1 MRAKANWLFKK
12 SASPNGQA
20 NESRPTQGPRALSNS
35 TTMNDTTFD
44 YIIIGAGTA
53 GCLLANRLSAD
64 ASKRVLLIEA
74 GPKDDYH
81 WIHIPVGYLYCIG
94 NPRTDWLFKTEA
106 EAGLNGRS
114 LIYPRGKTLGG
125 CSSINGMI
133 YMRGQ
138 TRDYERW
145 ADVTG
150 DEQWNWANSLPY
162 FKLHED
168 HYKGAS
174 PIHGARGTAPELMQD
189 GATPYRAL
197 LRHHNAGGDWRIEKQ
212 RLRWEVLEAFAQAAT
227 QAGIP
232 ATDDFNRG
240 NNEGVGF
247 FEVNQKSGWRW
258 NTAKA
263 FLRPTCY
270 ARPNF
275 ELWTGAHVSE
285 LVLEK
290 HTHTDRPLRCSGVKV
305 WNGREMVTAHAR
317 REVILSAGSVAS
329 PQLLQLSG
337 IGPAPLLQSK
347 GISVRVDLAG
357 VGANLQDHLQIRT
370 VFKVKN
376 TPTLNTIANTLWGKA
391 RIGLEYVL
399 KRSGP
404 MSMAPSQLGAFTRS
418 DPQQPYPNIQ
428 YHVQP
433 LSLDAFGSPLHT
445 FNAMTASVCNL
456 NPTSRGT
463 VQVRTPDFR
472 DAPAIAPN
480 YLSTDADRKVAADSL
495 RVTRRIMAQS
505 AMQKFVPEEYK
516 PGVQY
521 QSDEELAKLAGDIAS
536 TIFHPVGTTKM
547 GRANDPLA
555 VVDSRL
561 KVRGVAGLRVVDAGV
576 MPFITSG
583 NTNSPTL
590 MIAEKAAQW
599 IAEDALA

>member
-1 MRAKANWLFKK
+1 MT
-12 SASPNGQA
+12 
-20 NESRPTQGPRALSNS
+20 E
-35 TTMNDTTFD
+35 TTFD

-74 GPKDDYH
+74 GRKDDYH

-94 NPRTDWLFKTEA
+94 NPRTDWLYNTEPD
-106 EAGLNGRS
+106 AGLNGRS
-114 LIYPRGKTLGG
+114 LRYPRGKTLGG

-138 TRDYERW
+138 ARDYDQW
-145 ADVTG
+145 GKLLG
-150 DEQWNWANSLPY
+150 DATWGWEDCLPY

-168 HYKGAS
+168 HYKGANDA
-174 PIHGARGTAPELMQD
+174 HGARGTEPSLMQKD
-189 GATPYRAL
+189 GSLYRKL
-197 LRHHNAGGDWRIEKQ
+197 LRHHNAGGEWRIEKK
-212 RLRWEVLEAFAQAAT
+212 RLRWDVLDAFAQAAV

-240 NNEGVGF
+240 DNEGVGY

-275 ELWTGAHVSE
+275 ELWNSAQVTKLLFSPA
-285 LVLEK
+285 
-290 HTHTDRPLRCSGVKV
+290 TDSTPLRCTGAQV
-305 WNGREMVTAHAR
+305 WDGHSMVNATAR
-317 REVILSAGSVAS
+317 SEVILCAGAIGS
-329 PQLLQLSG
+329 PQIMQLSG
-337 IGPAPLLQSK
+337 LGDASK
-347 GISVRVDLAG
+347 LKALGVQIEKNLPG
-357 VGANLQDHLQIRT
+357 VGANLQDHLQIRA
-370 VFKVKN
+370 VFKVQN
-376 TPTLNTIANTLWGKA
+376 TTTLNTQANSLLGKA
-391 RIGLEYVL
+391 KIGLEYAF
-399 KRSGP
+399 KRTGP

-418 DPQQPYPNIQ
+418 DPAQPYPNLE

-433 LSLDAFGSPLHT
+433 LSLDAFGQPLHT

-463 VQVRTPDFR
+463 VHIRTAQFE

-480 YLSTDADRKVAADSL
+480 YLSTDVDRKIAADSL
-495 RVTRRIMAQS
+495 RLTRHIMAQP
-505 AMQKFVPEEYK
+505 ALQKYQPQEFK
-516 PGVQY
+516 PGIQF
-521 QSDEELAKLAGDIAS
+521 QSDDELAKLAGDIAT

-547 GRANDPLA
+547 GRATDAMA
-555 VVDSRL
+555 VVDARL
-561 KVRGVAGLRVVDAGV
+561 KVHGVQGLRVVDAGV
-576 MPFITSG
+576 MPLITSG

-599 IAEDALA
+599 IMEDALLQTKG